1 MRGELCIG
9 SATFLSLVALILLIF
24 MHVGQI
30 STSSV
35 PRNIAMMKVNMTGY
49 GIGLAAATAP
59 DPVQG
64 LYTDNASTPLA
75 QHLGLRNFYDF
86 GLYRYCAYVNSSH
99 GTCSPHVTA
108 NRLQPFEAVTGDMP
122 DQYTII
128 TDALISQLPSTT
140 FSDSHYLGQ
149 FSRAAYY
156 LLLLGSIATGLAFL
170 VGLFR
175 HALGFLA
182 STVFA
187 ILGSLFLLIGSVIWT
202 VIIKKAQDIN
212 TVVIPTNPPTPL
224 GITVHLGDGLLLA
237 WAAFGCLIVSVLPY
251 MISCCTYRG

>member
-9 SATFLSLVALILLIF
+9 SASFLSLVALILLIF

-49 GIGLAAATAP
+49 GAGLAAATAP

-64 LYTDNASTPLA
+64 LYTDNASTPLS
-75 QHLGLRNFYDF
+75 QHLGLRNFYEF

-99 GTCSPHVTA
+99 GTCSPRVTA
-108 NRLQPFEAVTGDMP
+108 DKLQPYEAVISDMP
-122 DQYTII
+122 EQYTII
-128 TDALISQLPSTT
+128 TDALISELPPTT
-140 FSDSHYLGQ
+140 FSNSQYLGE

-156 LLLLGSIATGLAFL
+156 LLLLGSVASGLAFL

-187 ILGSLFLLIGSVIWT
+187 IFGSLFLLIGSVIWT
-202 VIIKKAQDIN
+202 VIIKKAQGIN
-212 TVVIPTNPPTPL
+212 TVMIHTTPPTPL
-224 GITVHLGDGLLLA
+224 GITVSLGDGLLLA
-237 WAAFGCLIVSVLPY
+237 WAAWACLVVSVLPY

>member
-30 STSSV
+30 STSNV
-35 PRNIAMMKVNMTGY
+35 PRNIAMMKVNMTGF
-49 GIGLAAATAP
+49 GTGLAAATAP
-59 DPVQG
+59 DPVTG

-86 GLYRYCAYVNSSH
+86 GLYKYCAYVNSTH
-99 GTCSPHVTA
+99 GTCSHHVTA
-108 NRLQPFEAVTGDMP
+108 NKLQPYDAVTNDMP

-128 TDALISQLPSTT
+128 TDALVASFPPTA
-140 FSDSHYLGQ
+140 FSDSQYLGQ

-156 LLLLGSIATGLAFL
+156 LLLLGSIATGLALL
-170 VGLFR
+170 VGLLR

-202 VIIKKAQDIN
+202 VIVKKAQGIN
-212 TVVIPTNPPTPL
+212 TVIVPTSPPTPL
-224 GITVHLGDGLLLA
+224 GITVETGNGLWLA
-237 WAAFGCLIVSVLPY
+237 WSAFACLIVSVLPY